1 VPSPQTSLRH
11 RLLRRPF
18 PSNPRP
24 QQLRRRNPA
33 HSKLLQPS
41 PPPPRPNGKLTETR
55 ITEAGFLLLED
66 GTLFRGRISGATGS
80 SLLPAVAEVV
90 FTTNMTGY
98 QEVFTDPSYRGQIVV
113 MTAPQIGNYG
123 VNAEDPESSAPQVA
137 GVVVRELSQTFSN
150 WRATGGLG
158 AWLAAAQ
165 VPVITEVDTRRLTRH
180 LRSVGVMRGV
190 IAAGDEPDE
199 TSRAALE
206 ACPSMV
212 GLDLASRVSTR
223 QRYSWG
229 DPRARHHIV
238 AYDYGIKRNILRLF
252 DERDC
257 RVTVVPAATP
267 ADVVLSEEPDGI
279 FLSNGPGDPDAVAY
293 APAIIRAL
301 TSAGIPTFGICLGH
315 QLLGLS
321 FGGST
326 AKMPYGHRGGNHP
339 VKEVETGKVLITSQ
353 NHGFAVEGDERT
365 VKGAGALE
373 VTHVNLNDGTI
384 EGLRHRELPVF
395 GVQYHPEAAPGPH
408 DARPLFQEFLSAL
421 GGSLR

>member
-1 VPSPQTSLRH
+1 L
-11 RLLRRPF
+11 
-18 PSNPRP
+18 
-24 QQLRRRNPA
+24 A
-33 HSKLLQPS
+33 
-41 PPPPRPNGKLTETR
+41 ETR
-55 ITEAGFLLLED
+55 ATEPGFLLLED
-66 GTLFRGRISGATGS
+66 GTLFRGRIAAHSIA
-80 SLLPAVAEVV
+80 LLPAVAEVV

-123 VNAEDPESSAPQVA
+123 INAEDPESGAPQVA
-137 GVVVRELSQTFSN
+137 GVVVRELSGTYSN
-150 WRATGGLG
+150 WRASGGLDE
-158 AWLAAAQ
+158 WLASAQ
-165 VPVITEVDTRRLTRH
+165 VPIVQDVDTRRLTRH

-190 IAAGDEPDE
+190 IGGGLEPDE
-199 TSRAALE
+199 ASRAALE

-223 QRYSWG
+223 EPYTWG

-252 DERDC
+252 SENEC
-257 RVTVVPAATP
+257 RVTVVPADTP
-267 ADVVLSEEPDGI
+267 ADRALESDPDGV
-279 FLSNGPGDPDAVAY
+279 FLSNGPGDPEAVTY
-293 APAIIRAL
+293 APGIIRDI
-301 TSAGIPTFGICLGH
+301 TSRGVPTFGICLGH

-326 AKMPYGHRGGNHP
+326 LKMPYGHRGGNHP

-353 NHGFAVEGDERT
+353 NHGFAVTGDERSVT
-365 VKGAGALE
+365 GAADLE

-408 DARPLFQEFLSAL
+408 DARPLFQEFL
-421 GGSLR
+421 GTLRGAVR